1 MDKLQRCIEVLRGLS
16 PDDAVVGNRTY
27 AAELPVNHFISKE
40 LQTLLSSLER
50 LRKAVRKEAEKN
62 PSDSAFWNDD
72 VLEYVETLLRKA
84 SDLTER
90 RLPPPNNSS

>member
-1 MDKLQRCIEVLRGLS
+1 MAKLQRCIEVLRALS
-16 PDDAVVGNRTY
+16 PDDVVGNRTY

-40 LQTLLSSLER
+40 LQALRSSLER

-62 PSDSAFWNDD
+62 PSDSTFWNDD
-72 VLEYVETLLRKA
+72 VLEYVETLLRRA

>member
-40 LQTLLSSLER
+40 LQALRSSLER

-62 PSDSAFWNDD
+62 PSDSTFWNDD
-72 VLEYVETLLRKA
+72 VLEYFETLLRRTY
-84 SDLTER
+84 DLTER
-90 RLPPPNNSS
+90 RLPPNNDR